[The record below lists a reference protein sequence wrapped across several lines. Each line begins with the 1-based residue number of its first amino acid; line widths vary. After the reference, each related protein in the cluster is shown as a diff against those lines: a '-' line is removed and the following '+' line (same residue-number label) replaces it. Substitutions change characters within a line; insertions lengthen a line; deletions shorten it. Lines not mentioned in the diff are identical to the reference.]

1 MNKTFL
7 LILAVTAL
15 MSPSVNGQAKVG
27 TTTAGFLRLSPS
39 VRANG
44 MGAAGVALRGHD
56 GLYFNPALLGLY
68 AVEHRGALAFYPK
81 EANGEFLPTLQSPL
95 DHQSLVLSL
104 PSRWRPWPR
113 VTLGVGFYRTRLLI
127 GEFIQRSWGSGQP
140 AGTGD
145 VIEFQE
151 WAWNA
156 SSSLAYD
163 GPVKVAVGL
172 TYKRI
177 HQDLGQV
184 QGKTHAFDYG
194 LAASMPLGRYLKFGL
209 LGGRPV
215 LTPTVGISWANDGPD
230 MELYSK
236 TYSNTYALPSIRR
249 LGAAVELGV
258 DRTEQIGNWRII
270 GLTVAIESEKYLTG
284 VPESWFKAGVEL
296 GIAEAV
302 YLRAG
307 HLDRNGSLASKKT
320 VGFGISSRGL
330 LRLVSESVSASSTK
344 KTLQRMADFVSLEFS
359 YARSD
364 AGWEYADDVS
374 YYELALIF

>member
-1 MNKTFL
+1 MNKKLL

-15 MSPSVNGQAKVG
+15 MSPSVHGQAKVG
-27 TTTAGFLRLSPS
+27 TTSAGFLRLSPS

-44 MGAAGVALRGHD
+44 MGAAGVALRGQD
-56 GLYFNPALLGLY
+56 GLYFNPALLGLF
-68 AVEHRGALAFYPK
+68 AIEHRGALAFYPK

-104 PSRWRPWPR
+104 PSRWRPWPK

-127 GEFIQRSWGSGQP
+127 GKFIQRTWGSGGP

-151 WAWNA
+151 WAWHGSTA
-156 SSSLAYD
+156 LAYD

-184 QGKTHAFDYG
+184 QGKSHAFDYG
-194 LAASMPLGRYLKFGL
+194 LAASMPLGRYMKFGL
-209 LGGRPV
+209 LGGRPM
-215 LTPTVGISWANDGPD
+215 LTPTVGISWANEGPD
-230 MELYSK
+230 MKLHN
-236 TYSNTYALPSIRR
+236 NTYALPSVRR

-258 DRTEQIGNWRII
+258 DRPEQIGHWRLV
-270 GLTVAIESEKYLTG
+270 GLTIAIESEKYLAG
-284 VPESWFKAGVEL
+284 IPESWFKAGVEL

-307 HLDRNGSLASKKT
+307 HLDRDGSWASKKT

-364 AGWEYADDVS
+364 AGWLYADDVS